1 MRLYLSRLIVVLII
15 LLSFSTT
22 TFSQKLSLDKK
33 VNIHIEDASLEEAL
47 DVIGEIGDI
56 HFSYNPQILPD
67 EIKINIKSK
76 KRSLGSIIE
85 ELCSQSG
92 LTYEIVEQQVIL
104 KRVDTDESKE
114 TDIEVLRDR
123 VFSGYIKDKESGET
137 LIGAAIYFPDL
148 KTGTI
153 SNAFGFFSISV
164 PEGDHSLQVSYLG
177 YQIHKTSLRVDSDQP
192 FNIEMTRSE
201 ELLKEVIIRPVEESM
216 VLKASQMSRID
227 VNSSRLAEMP
237 TLMGEGD
244 VIKSI
249 QSLPGIKLHGDGSTW
264 FFVRGGNRD
273 QNLILLDD
281 APIYNP
287 SHLLG
292 LFSTFIPD
300 AIKDIDIYKGDL
312 PASYGGRL
320 SSLVDIRTNDGNMN
334 NFALNGSIGLIS
346 SKLAIEVPLIKQKSS
361 FFLSTRVSQLR
372 WFFRQFNPDIQDFNF
387 YDLNSKFNFKINDN
401 NRLFFSIYS
410 GADFYSNVTDNF
422 TSSGIKWRNNAVTL
436 RWNHVFNQKL
446 FSNATLYTSSYN
458 YRLYTSI
465 EQDYYWNS
473 NIDNLTF
480 KYDLS
485 WYLNPKNTL
494 YMGLRFSGHNIDP
507 GNYYVD
513 GKLGTQPIVSK
524 KHAREF
530 NVYAENE
537 QIITDKLNIRYGLR
551 MSLWNNTGE
560 AVEFAYDENLN
571 PVDSIYY
578 VPGKSYHHYFNIEPR
593 LSISYLLSERTSLKL
608 SYART
613 TQYLQLVSNS
623 ISPFTTLDVWLPSG
637 PNIPDQKAD
646 QVALGIFHFSDKLG
660 LDVSAEAYYK
670 KMHNQIDYIDHA
682 EMLLNPI
689 VETQLRYGGVK
700 AYGLELMIK
709 RSEGRLNGWI
719 GYSLSRALRKTEG
732 INQNREYPAFYDR
745 PHELTFYLSYNIS
758 KRINTS
764 LNWYYSTGAAVTM
777 PSSYFY
783 YNGLTLPVYHEKN
796 NERFPDYHRMDLSF
810 LFRLNRRVRK
820 YQHQI
825 GISIFNL
832 YGRKNPIFINFNKI
846 EKSNSD
852 FVIPGNL
859 IDSPNLLTTNTF
871 VYNVVPSITYH
882 FQFQ

>member
-1 MRLYLSRLIVVLII
+1 MRPYLSRVFAILII
-15 LLSFSTT
+15 LLSISNNS
-22 TFSQKLSLDKK
+22 FSQQLDLDQK
-33 VNIHIEDASLEEAL
+33 VKINLADVPLEEAI
-47 DVIGEIGDI
+47 DVISEIGGI
-56 HFSYNPQILPD
+56 HFSYNPQILP
-67 EIKINIKSK
+67 EGIKINIKSK
-76 KRSLGSIIE
+76 NEDLKSIIE
-85 ELCSQSG
+85 ELCAQSG
-92 LTYEIVEQQVIL
+92 LSFTIVEQQVIL
-104 KRVDTDESKE
+104 KTPDTDESKE
-114 TDIEVLRDR
+114 QGMETSGDKVL
-123 VFSGYIKDKESGET
+123 SGYIKDKESGET
-137 LIGAAIYFPDL
+137 LIGAAIYFPEL
-148 KTGTI
+148 RTGTI
-153 SNAFGFFSISV
+153 SNAFGFFSISI
-164 PEGDHSLQVSYLG
+164 PEGDHTFQVSYLG
-177 YQIHKTSLRVDSDQP
+177 YQIYTASLGDVSGEYL
-192 FNIEMTRSE
+192 NIELAKSE
-201 ELLKEVIIRPVEESM
+201 EILKEVIIRPVEESM
-216 VLKASQMSRID
+216 VLNTSQMGRID
-227 VNSSRLAEMP
+227 VTGSTLSEMP

-320 SSLVDIRTNDGNMN
+320 SSLIDIRTNDGNMN
-334 NFALNGSIGLIS
+334 KFALNGSVGLIS
-346 SKLAIEVPLIKQKSS
+346 SKLAVEVPLIKQKSS
-361 FFLSTRVSQLR
+361 FFLSTRISQLK
-372 WFFRQFNPDIQDFNF
+372 WFFKQFNPDIRDFNF

-401 NRLFFSIYS
+401 NRLFLSFYS
-410 GADFYSNVTDNF
+410 GADFYSNVTDSF
-422 TSSGIKWRNNAVTL
+422 ASSGIKWRNNALTL
-436 RWNHVFNQKL
+436 RWNHIFNKKL
-446 FSNATLYTSSYN
+446 FSNATLYTSSYD

-485 WYLNPKNTL
+485 WYLNPKNTI

-530 NVYAENE
+530 NIYIENE
-537 QIITDKLNIRYGLR
+537 QIITEKLNLRYGVR

-560 AVEFAYDENLN
+560 SVEFVYDENLN
-571 PVDSIYY
+571 PVDSIHYA
-578 VPGKSYHHYFNIEPR
+578 PGKSYHHYFNIEPR
-593 LSISYLLSERTSLKL
+593 LSINYLLSEHTSLKL

-646 QVALGIFHFSDKLG
+646 QVALGIFHISDKLG
-660 LDVSAEAYYK
+660 LNFSAEGYYK

-689 VETQLRYGGVK
+689 VETQLRYGSVK
-700 AYGLELMIK
+700 SYGMELMIK
-709 RSEGRLNGWI
+709 KSAGRLNGWI
-719 GYSLSRALRKTEG
+719 GYSLSRAIRKTED

-745 PHELTFYLSYNIS
+745 PHELTLFVSYEIS
-758 KRINTS
+758 KRFNTS

-777 PSSYFY
+777 PSSYYY

-810 LFRLNRRVRK
+810 LFRLNRKVRK
-820 YQHQI
+820 FQHQI
-825 GISIFNL
+825 GLSIFNL

-846 EKSNSD
+846 ENVNSE

-859 IDSPNLLTTNTF
+859 IDPPQLLTTNTF